1 MAKALHGA
9 NQQGAGN
16 TAFPLLQHNE
26 NPELVIWATDYSYT
40 AVDVVKVCLTV
51 LILKSG

>member
-1 MAKALHGA
+1 MAKTLHGA

-26 NPELVIWATDYSYT
+26 NPELVIWATDYSHT

-51 LILKSG
+51 LYRSRG